1 MAASAASGT
10 SASGRDV
17 ALVLSG
23 GGVNGVLMELGFLK
37 RVRESA
43 LWPRVG
49 WVFGTSAGALAGTLA
64 ALDRLDD
71 LERFLLDLRPE
82 GTFRPNR
89 LWQLPLL
96 GTHDYALPE
105 TVAEWFGDLEA
116 VARDLTRCERELVV
130 CATDVTDTSGSAM
143 PEDYELVYSSRSTP
157 PAELAQAILASAAIS
172 ALVLPMRVGDRI
184 ATDGAWA
191 RNFPLAHAYSRPE
204 VQLIACFR
212 YIPRYPP
219 VETASLAK
227 LRRRLERF
235 GRVPPIRGFIA
246 ELREAEER
254 QARGEPPHMVD
265 MIRRVM
271 RVTVLRNTVL
281 EERFADEKDDSIRE
295 LNRLR
300 EDAAEIV
307 RRNVS
312 DPLERERAVRA
323 LQARFLDARFPFGG
337 DRLVPRITVRA
348 SVSEVSLEPGFRNQK
363 PWTEE
368 AKRSLIARGYE
379 LTTRELNAAGVGD
392 ELAALGGDLAAG

>member
-1 MAASAASGT
+1 VP
-10 SASGRDV
+10 RDV

-37 RVRESA
+37 RVRESP

-49 WVFGTSAGALAGTLA
+49 WIFGTSAGALVGTLA
-64 ALDRLDD
+64 ALDRLGE

-82 GTFRPNR
+82 ATFRPNR

-105 TVAEWFGDLEA
+105 TVAAWFGDLEA
-116 VARDLTRCERELVV
+116 LARELGTCERELVV
-130 CATDVTDTSGSAM
+130 CATDVTDTTGSGE

-172 ALVLPMRVGDRI
+172 ALVLPMRVADRI

-191 RNFPLAHAYSRPE
+191 RNFPLAHAYDRPE
-204 VQLIACFR
+204 VELIAAFR
-212 YIPRYPP
+212 YIPSYPP
-219 VETASLAK
+219 VDTASLAK

-235 GRVPPIRGFIA
+235 RRVPPIRGFIA

-254 QARGEPPHMVD
+254 QQRGEPPHMVD
-265 MIRRVM
+265 MIRRLM

-281 EERFADEKDDSIRE
+281 EERFAQEKDDSIRE
-295 LNRLR
+295 LARLR
-300 EDAAEIV
+300 EDAAELI
-307 RRNVS
+307 RRHVS

-323 LQARFLDARFPFGG
+323 LDERFAAARFPFGG

-348 SVSEVSLEPGFRNQK
+348 AVGEVSLEPGFRHQK
-363 PWTEE
+363 PWE
-368 AKRSLIARGYE
+368 AQSKKALIERGYE
-379 LTTRELNAAGVGD
+379 LTSRELEAAGFGRVD
-392 ELAALGGDLAAG
+392 VLAAEV